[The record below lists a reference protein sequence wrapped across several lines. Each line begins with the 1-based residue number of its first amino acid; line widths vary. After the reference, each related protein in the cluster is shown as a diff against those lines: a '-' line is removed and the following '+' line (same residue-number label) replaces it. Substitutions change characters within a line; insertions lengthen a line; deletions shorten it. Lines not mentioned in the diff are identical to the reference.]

1 MPSYLPESTHG
12 EREIMRARF
21 HARSEENLPEDMIS
35 WEVLTEYP
43 LWDDYG
49 AIPKTIDLITGR
61 RVNDPEYVKHKK
73 RGNKLVA
80 TLCRLLGGGQYPGYE
95 NIVYND
101 TSSVKPWQLSQYA
114 KELLHGGPLA
124 THIHQLMVC
133 REPNRQ
139 SSDEIMQYGIRKT
152 FLPDCEVENLVPGHL
167 TLMDG
172 EFVVNDAA
180 LVASS
185 ETTKSRSI
193 DFRITKGSKVF
204 YDAAKFAL
212 VTGGI
217 QLRQVQESKY
227 FLSEFRKY
235 VDMHPEEQTYFID
248 TLDGAY
254 AEKHIKHHQDLVVG
268 YEDRIFVGNSNS
280 VIEWINSK

>member
-1 MPSYLPESTHG
+1 MPYIAESTNG

-21 HARSEENLPEDMIS
+21 HARSEENLPEDMES
-35 WEVLTEYP
+35 WKVLAEYP
-43 LWDDYG
+43 IWDDYG
-49 AIPKTIDLITGR
+49 VIPKITNLITGR
-61 RVNDPEYVKHKK
+61 KVNDPAFVFHKQRGHSLVKK
-73 RGNKLVA
+73 
-80 TLCRLLGGGQYPGYE
+80 LCRYLGGGQYPGYE

-101 TSSVKPWQLSQYA
+101 TSSVEPWQLAQYA
-114 KELLHGGPLA
+114 KELVEGGPLA
-124 THIHQLMVC
+124 TYIHQLMVC

-139 SSDEIMQYGIRKT
+139 SSDEIMQYEIRKM
-152 FLPDCEVENLVPGHL
+152 FLPECSVENLAPGYL
-167 TLMDG
+167 TLMEG

-180 LVASS
+180 RVASS

-193 DFRITKGSKVF
+193 DFRIKKGNKTF

-235 VDMHPEEQTYFID
+235 VDSHLNEETYFID
-248 TLDGAY
+248 TLDGEY
-254 AEKHIKHHQDLVVG
+254 AEKQIPHHQSLIEG
-268 YEDRIFVGNSNS
+268 YENRIFVGNTKS
-280 VIEWINSK
+280 VVEWIQSK